1 MGKTKKLPKHEE
13 AFKVLLR
20 YEKETD
26 LSKLAE
32 GVNRIAAI
40 HESLKSEMEQ
50 KCGHKD
56 FTEVKGLD
64 FNGYYHDQIYEVNY
78 PSTPRGDRWA
88 SEVNTL
94 SIDNSSFR
102 FLRLRPT
109 VK

>member
-64 FNGYYHDQIYEVNY
+64 FNVYYHDQIYGIKELYFELYGVYCGCKFDQKGFSVLDINK
-78 PSTPRGDRWA
+78 
-88 SEVNTL
+88 E
-94 SIDNSSFR
+94 
-102 FLRLRPT
+102 
-109 VK
+109 